1 MPSIIIMYF
10 TPISVLSVSTC
21 VSYTCSLMLSL
32 VVRPLH
38 GLDMWPFVMLHA
50 LHKLSM
56 VVQQDVSRHLSLMVH
71 VVASQLPLMVHMVLP
86 AICH

>member
-1 MPSIIIMYF
+1 MPSIIMYF

-21 VSYTCSLMLSL
+21 GSYTCSLMLSL

-38 GLDMWPFVMLHA
+38 GLDMWPFVMLCA
-50 LHKLSM
+50 PQ
-56 VVQQDVSRHLSLMVH
+56 VVDGGPTKCFHTF
-71 VVASQLPLMVHMVLP
+71 VAYGPHGVAIHLPLMVHMVLP